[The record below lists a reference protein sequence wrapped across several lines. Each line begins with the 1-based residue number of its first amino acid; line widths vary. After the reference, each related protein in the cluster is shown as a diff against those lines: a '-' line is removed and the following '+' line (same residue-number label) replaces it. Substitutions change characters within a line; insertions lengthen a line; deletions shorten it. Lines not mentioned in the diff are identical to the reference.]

1 MTSLPFQATRTDFLV
16 SNIPNLPSNILSTMP
31 AHFAGVIPTSDTQN
45 YYFQYFPS
53 PTSQDMILHINSGI
67 ACTPRFSSFTH
78 MGPFSVQLNGS
89 LTTNPD
95 SWTSLAHTV
104 FIEAP
109 SGAGGATF
117 RDCVPSKD
125 TGFDAAALADSFFEF
140 LNRFESVFDTMSGL
154 NLYVS
159 GGGYD
164 GVVVPYIARK
174 LMQSKTLRNG
184 RALKL
189 KGIALGNPLLD
200 AGAQVVGGSSALL
213 DAEFLKSSGFF
224 GQDSDALNQAQELA
238 VACKKSSDMKCGGAV
253 QEFAL
258 KWFTESHTQF
268 GEGNTCVDSFQMDR
282 VYPCNDNSQ
291 TLFEDIKARVNKVVG
306 DEETRRALHLDSFIT
321 ESSGAAECS
330 SFRPPDATVK
340 GSRLLLNGIVKA
352 GVRVVMYAG
361 SRDFQLHTVGV
372 ERVLSQTL
380 WGLSTGFI
388 PGSARN
394 WTVNSELAGTI
405 FEDRGL
411 TLIRVAGA
419 GHMVG
424 VDKARASISILQKLL
439 TGQVQDSFKAAGLAT
454 VNSASA
460 TVQATATA
468 AAMKFQIDQLGGTDL
483 SLVAATAGAVLVVAV
498 SLWSTGTAGRQRER
512 EARYGEM
519 RLGSGRAKSKSN
531 RSNKE
536 RKKAVRVLA
545 KNPHESV
552 SIGFAGKLLEYG
564 LSWVRSPPPLVEAK
578 KEIIEDPVSELVVA
592 VIRRVASAA
601 PRILCVVPPTP
612 QLGTHAVRSA
622 FCFDDTLTD
631 EAGCVTPVRYLDLSD
646 SALSLD
652 VRIWAAEME
661 RDSGGLQHAAHVLFG
676 LFAGIATAILGD
688 WADPVASNMPKSR
701 LPPLD
706 DEVSI
711 LNTFYRVLETAT
723 DQLPIGSIVVVD
735 GVDSLSQ
742 LASTGLGQKAMAIFF
757 NHLAALAK
765 GPRSIGVC
773 MVTSGGFVHDYLL
786 PLAARELVALVPFG
800 DMSKEL
806 AKEHYLERLREVY
819 GVYKKR
825 SDIPSYASAG
835 TQWGHDASFL
845 LATAEENFD
854 AVHAIF
860 GGRAMDLV
868 GSADHMVFTSR
879 CTCLEDDLRA
889 ANDSKARRARFIQA
903 LRSFNDIAAS
913 TRWLEMHLDPSTL
926 TGITDISN
934 SLENKAEPLW
944 MYNEAVSLFQLLV
957 NGGGAGT
964 FDDAVGCVRECG
976 TERSE
981 SESVL
986 VVRSLILHRVLAYRP
1001 ASSLYVDGLGS
1012 AVHDTVTVLR
1022 PLHLY
1027 AFKLLMKQDLQ

>member
-1 MTSLPFQATRTDFLV
+1 MTTQTAPFLATRADFLV
-16 SNIPNLPSNILSTMP
+16 SSIPNLPANALMP

-45 YYFQYFPS
+45 YYFQYFPN

-78 MGPFSVQLNGS
+78 MGPFTVQTNGS
-89 LTTNPD
+89 LATNPD
-95 SWTSLAHTV
+95 SWTNLAHAV

-109 SGAGGATF
+109 SGAGKCT
-117 RDCVPSKD
+117 DCVPSTD
-125 TGFDAAALADSFFEF
+125 NAGFDAAALADSFYEF
-140 LNRFESVFDTMSGL
+140 LNRFESVFDTTSGL

-159 GGGYD
+159 GNGYD

-200 AGAQVVGGSSALL
+200 AGVQVVGGSSALL
-213 DAEFLKSSGFF
+213 DVEFLKGGAAFF
-224 GQDSDALNQAQELA
+224 GQDLDALNQAQDLA
-238 VACKKSSDMKCGGAV
+238 VECKKSGDTKCGGAV

-258 KWFTESHTQF
+258 KWFTDTHAQF

-306 DEETRRALHLDSFIT
+306 DEETRRALHLDSFMAA
-321 ESSGAAECS
+321 SSGAECS
-330 SFRPPDATVK
+330 SFRSTDATVK
-340 GSRLLLNGIVKA
+340 GSRLLLNGVVKA

-361 SRDFQLHTVGV
+361 SRDFQFHTVGV

-394 WTVNSELAGTI
+394 WTVNSEVAGTI

-411 TLIRVAGA
+411 TFIRVAGA

-424 VDKARASISILQKLL
+424 VDKPQASVSILQKML
-439 TGQVQDSFKAAGLAT
+439 TGQVQDSFKAVGFAN
-454 VNSASA
+454 VSSASA
-460 TVQATATA
+460 TGTVQAAVT
-468 AAMKFQIDQLGGTDL
+468 DQLGDADL

-498 SLWSTGTAGRQRER
+498 SLWGSGTGRQRER

-519 RLGSGRAKSKSN
+519 RLGSGRPKSKSN
-531 RSNKE
+531 KRSNIE
-536 RKKAVRVLA
+536 RQKAVRVLA

-552 SIGFAGKLLEYG
+552 SIGFAGQLLQYG
-564 LSWVRSPPPLVEAK
+564 LSWIRSPAPPVAAK
-578 KEIIEDPVSELVVA
+578 KEIIEDPVSDLVVA

-622 FCFDDTLTD
+622 FCFDDTVSD
-631 EAGCVTPVRYLDLSD
+631 DAGCVTPVRYLDLSD

-701 LPPLD
+701 LPALD
-706 DEVSI
+706 DEISI

-723 DQLPIGSIVVVD
+723 DQLPVGSIVVAD

-742 LASTGLGQKAMAIFF
+742 LASTALGQKAMAIFF

-800 DMSKEL
+800 DMSKDM

-825 SDIPSYASAG
+825 SDIPIYASAG

-913 TRWLEMHLDPSTL
+913 MRWLEMHLDPDTL
-926 TGITDISN
+926 AGVTDISN
-934 SLENKAEPLW
+934 SLENKALPIW
-944 MYNEAVSLFQLLV
+944 TYNEAVSLFQLLV
-957 NGGGAGT
+957 DGGGAVN
-964 FDDAVGCVRECG
+964 FDDAVICVRGCG

-1027 AFKLLMKQDLQ
+1027 AFKLLTKQEFK